1 MRQCSG
7 SVTRTFSM
15 RCREMGNDI
24 RETKDEG
31 RLSEPV
37 RIGQVLPKVMEKIE
51 TRVEANSKMND
62 AKFEKPRS
70 WEFNRQ
76 INVSVLVQLVFLASL
91 IVGSWVNLQRQLDLL
106 QHDVTLL
113 LQCQKNFDV
122 KLESLSATSISY
134 EYRLRALEKR
144 VSEVDTNRGS

>member
-1 MRQCSG
+1 
-7 SVTRTFSM
+7 
-15 RCREMGNDI
+15 MGNDI

-37 RIGQVLPKVMEKIE
+37 RLGQVLPEVMENIKK
-51 TRVEANSKMND
+51 RVEANSEMNN

-76 INVSVLVQLVFLASL
+76 INVSVLVQLVLLASL

-106 QHDVTLL
+106 QRDVTYLCR
-113 LQCQKNFDV
+113 CQENV
-122 KLESLSATSISY
+122 EQKLESLWSKSISY
-134 EYRLRALEKR
+134 EYRLRALENVITKGTP
-144 VSEVDTNRGS
+144 VESEKTF

>member
-1 MRQCSG
+1 
-7 SVTRTFSM
+7 
-15 RCREMGNDI
+15 MGNDR

-31 RLSEPV
+31 RLSESM
-37 RIGQVLPKVMEKIE
+37 RLGQVLPEVMRNVKE
-51 TRVEANSKMND
+51 RVEANSKMND
-62 AKFEKPRS
+62 TKFEKSRI

-144 VSEVDTNRGS
+144 VSEVDINRGS